1 MPLTDYRLIT
11 FTCFGTL
18 IDRDSGVV
26 AALRPLVARGG
37 ASLARDA
44 VLAAFHRQEAAALDD
59 PESHS
64 YADSLRETHRR
75 LARDWGVACPGEE
88 HELFARSIADWPA
101 YPDAAG
107 SLQYLK
113 RYFRLGVLSHAD
125 RDSLRAASRRLDV
138 QFDALWSAE
147 DVGSFK
153 PDRRNFDFMQAR
165 LGRLGVQP
173 RQSLHVAASLPHDLL
188 PAAASGLACAWID
201 RDGARPGAGPAGPP
215 GARVDYAFR
224 SVAHLVRAHQE
235 HLRA

>member
-11 FTCFGTL
+11 FGCFGTL
-18 IDRDSGVV
+18 IDRDAGVGT
-26 AALRPLVARGG
+26 ALRPLVARCG
-37 ASLARDA
+37 AALARDA
-44 VLAAFHRQEAAALDD
+44 VLDAFRRHEAAALD
-59 PESHS
+59 EAAGHS
-64 YADSLRETHRR
+64 YADTLRETHRR
-75 LARDWGVACPGEE
+75 LAREWGVACSGDE
-88 HELFARSIADWPA
+88 HDLFARSINDWPA

-113 RYFRLGVLSHAD
+113 RYVRLGVLSNAD
-125 RDSLRAASRRLDV
+125 RDSLWAASRRLEV